1 MLFMCTYSQ
10 VHVDTKSASSMFE
23 VLRKK
28 LNHTPAY
35 SHFMSL
41 LQHCLLLPLDYGSHP
56 QHWLLFD
63 RVVQQIVLQA
73 GGASGGEDP
82 DVAIVSD
89 LDVKELVRLL
99 AKEEELSESKTRAEE
114 LEKENLELA
123 NNLAKKEQELD
134 VKTQEKEDLDSNLER
149 TKEKLETETARHA
162 ETKQRLAEIEGKLA
176 KKTPQKCK
184 NICQCLAG
192 TKSLTTQKFVSK
204 SSSYRQIGSRR
215 KPETLRIQAIRA
227 SRV

>member
-1 MLFMCTYSQ
+1 MYLLLYQ
-10 VHVDTKSASSMFE
+10 KVHVDTKSASSMFE

-41 LQHCLLLPLDYGSHP
+41 LQHCLLLPLDYGCHP

-63 RVVQQIVLQA
+63 RVVQQIVLQT
-73 GGASGGEDP
+73 SGGDDP
-82 DVAIVSD
+82 DVAVVHD

-99 AKEEELSESKTRAEE
+99 AQEEELSESKTRADE

-123 NNLAKKEQELD
+123 TNLAKKEQELD

-162 ETKQRLAEIEGKLA
+162 ETKQKLAEIEG
-176 KKTPQKCK
+176 
-184 NICQCLAG
+184 
-192 TKSLTTQKFVSK
+192 
-204 SSSYRQIGSRR
+204 
-215 KPETLRIQAIRA
+215 ETLTHLPTLSWKKFQRFGMSLACPYA
-227 SRV
+227 RVVVWTLYDQKLKSVKS